1 MWQQSMG
8 VTCSLTGRTELAFE
22 IKKKKCFSRRRN
34 QAYTHNHI
42 PSGQNCLFNTFL
54 FIRAKVFLFK
64 ILFLSSQLD
73 NDFMATSKRLVKLV
87 SLIFILKWKKK
98 GFYVTRE
105 FFSFLHRNNL
115 ILQKKWMV
123 WRNKVANFK
132 ERKKEKNN
140 KYFEGLFKTTY
151 YIHDSCLRL
160 KEPCKPFVITRPIDT
175 RSLDQG
181 TYTNLNCRTFF

>member
-1 MWQQSMG
+1 
-8 VTCSLTGRTELAFE
+8 
-22 IKKKKCFSRRRN
+22 
-34 QAYTHNHI
+34 
-42 PSGQNCLFNTFL
+42 
-54 FIRAKVFLFK
+54 
-64 ILFLSSQLD
+64 
-73 NDFMATSKRLVKLV
+73 
-87 SLIFILKWKKK
+87 
-98 GFYVTRE
+98 
-105 FFSFLHRNNL
+105 
-115 ILQKKWMV
+115 MV

-160 KEPCKPFVITRPIDT
+160 KEPCKPFVVTKPTDT

>member
-1 MWQQSMG
+1 
-8 VTCSLTGRTELAFE
+8 
-22 IKKKKCFSRRRN
+22 
-34 QAYTHNHI
+34 
-42 PSGQNCLFNTFL
+42 
-54 FIRAKVFLFK
+54 
-64 ILFLSSQLD
+64 
-73 NDFMATSKRLVKLV
+73 
-87 SLIFILKWKKK
+87 
-98 GFYVTRE
+98 
-105 FFSFLHRNNL
+105 
-115 ILQKKWMV
+115 MV

-160 KEPCKPFVITRPIDT
+160 KEPCKPFVVTKSIDT